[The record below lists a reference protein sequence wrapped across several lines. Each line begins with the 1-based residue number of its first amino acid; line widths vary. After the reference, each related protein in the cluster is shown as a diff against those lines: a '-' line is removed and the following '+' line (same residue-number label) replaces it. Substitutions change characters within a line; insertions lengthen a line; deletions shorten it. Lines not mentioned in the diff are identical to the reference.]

1 MSTVSMKL
9 RTSSWPSLAREEGND
24 IAPGAIVTED
34 ADTWGMVWVMS
45 TSQRRRLKLNNVTS
59 HLPLAVLHDQDFLLD

>member
-24 IAPGAIVTED
+24 IAPGAIVTVD
-34 ADTWGMVWVMS
+34 ADTWGMVWVMF
-45 TSQRRRLKLNNVTS
+45 TSQRRRSSKGE
-59 HLPLAVLHDQDFLLD
+59 